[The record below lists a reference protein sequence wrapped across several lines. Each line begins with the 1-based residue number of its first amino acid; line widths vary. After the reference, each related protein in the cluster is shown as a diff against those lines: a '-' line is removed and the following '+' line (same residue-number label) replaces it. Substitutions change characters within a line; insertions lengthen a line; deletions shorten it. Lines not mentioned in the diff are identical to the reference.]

1 MKLPPFFDARD
12 IARTVGGF
20 SAIERMVEEEREQRE
35 RLFRLHAA
43 PAVDDVLR
51 SLGGLSV
58 IEGLFER
65 EGLDRARMFESY
77 RRLVDLSPQLDL
89 DAHPALGSLASAV
102 ESARGAGSLVLPD
115 LLDQYR
121 IADLSLAAR
130 LADAHR
136 MPWWDDL
143 QLEALNAH
151 SALSGMFDEI
161 SVVGRDSW
169 QALDSVLSDPLI
181 GLDSVRQAREFLDIA
196 GLLRFPRFRTLTL
209 QEKRRRVKRLIREN
223 ALPAPVKKAQG
234 LVHRYEKLLR
244 VLIAQCMEDAY
255 GEDWAAARLPL
266 CDCKKLLGKTLEGDE
281 SVLDHADYKHYE
293 LIMCHDEHFETV
305 FAVGYTDIDELRR
318 TIARLG
324 LLRARSHH
332 GRTFT
337 AEDLRELTA
346 LWRAMEAGFEGL
358 IDEVVIDS

>member
-1 MKLPPFFDARD
+1 MKIPLYFDARD
-12 IARTVGGF
+12 LAQTIGGF
-20 SAIERMVEEEREQRE
+20 SAMERMIEEEREQRE
-35 RLFRLHAA
+35 RLLRFHAA
-43 PAVDDVLR
+43 PAIDDILS
-51 SLGGLSV
+51 SLGGLSAIKSIV
-58 IEGLFER
+58 ARERTER
-65 EGLDRARMFESY
+65 EREFDSY
-77 RRLVDLSPQLDL
+77 RQLVDPSQQFDL
-89 DAHPALGSLASAV
+89 APHPVLGSLSSAV
-102 ESARGAGSLVLPD
+102 ETARLAGSLALPD
-115 LLDQYR
+115 LLDHYR

-136 MPWWDDL
+136 MSWWDDL
-143 QLEALNAH
+143 HLEELNAH
-151 SALSGMFDEI
+151 SALSGMLDGI
-161 SVVGRDSW
+161 GAVGRDSW
-169 QALDSVLSDPLI
+169 EAIDSVLSDPLI
-181 GLDSVRQAREFLDIA
+181 GLDSVRQAREFLDIT
-196 GLLRFPRFRTLTL
+196 GLLRFPRFRTLTI

-255 GEDWAAARLPL
+255 GADWAEARLPL
-266 CDCKKLLGKTLEGDE
+266 CDCKKLLGKSLEGDE

-305 FAVGYTDIDELRR
+305 FAAGYTDSDELRR

-324 LLRARSHH
+324 QLRARSHH

-358 IDEVVIDS
+358 IDEVVDP

>member
-1 MKLPPFFDARD
+1 MKIPLIFDARD
-12 IARTVGGF
+12 IARNVGGF
-20 SAIERMVEEEREQRE
+20 SAIEQAIEEEREQRE

-43 PAVDDVLR
+43 PGLDNLFR
-51 SLGGLSV
+51 SLGGLSA
-58 IEGLFER
+58 IESVLER
-65 EGLDRARMFESY
+65 ERVDRDGVFESY

-89 DAHPALGSLASAV
+89 DAHQALGSLASAM
-102 ESARGAGSLVLPD
+102 ESARVAGSLVLPD
-115 LLDQYR
+115 WLDQYR
-121 IADLSLAAR
+121 IADIALAAR
-130 LADAHR
+130 VADAHR
-136 MPWWDDL
+136 MSWWDDH

-161 SVVGRDSW
+161 SVVGQDSW
-169 QALDSVLSDPLI
+169 QAIESVLSDPLI

-196 GLLRFPRFRTLTL
+196 GLLRFPRFRTLTR
-209 QEKRRRVKRLIREN
+209 QEKQRRVKRLIREN

-255 GEDWAAARLPL
+255 GEDWAEARLPL
-266 CDCKKLLGKTLEGDE
+266 CACKKLLGKTLEGDE

-305 FAVGYTDIDELRR
+305 FAVGYTDHDELRR
-318 TIARLG
+318 SIVRLG
-324 LLRARSHH
+324 QLRARSHH
-332 GRTFT
+332 GRTFNS
-337 AEDLRELTA
+337 EDLRELVA

-358 IDEVVIDS
+358 IDDVVIDS

>member
-1 MKLPPFFDARD
+1 MKLPVFFDARD
-12 IARTVGGF
+12 IARAVGGF
-20 SAIERMVEEEREQRE
+20 SAIERVMEEERAQRE
-35 RLFRLHAA
+35 RLLLLHAL
-43 PAVDDVLR
+43 PDMDDLFR
-51 SLGGLSV
+51 SLGGRAAFESAIERQR
-58 IEGLFER
+58 IEGER
-65 EGLDRARMFESY
+65 AIDSY

-89 DAHPALGSLASAV
+89 DAHQALGSLASAV
-102 ESARGAGSLVLPD
+102 ESARVAGSLVLPEW
-115 LLDQYR
+115 LDQYR

-136 MPWWDDL
+136 LSWWDDL
-143 QLEALNAH
+143 QLDALNEH

-161 SVVGRDSW
+161 SIVGQGQW
-169 QALDSVLSDPLI
+169 QAIESVLSDPLI
-181 GLDSVRQAREFLDIA
+181 GLDTVRQAREFLDIA

-255 GEDWAAARLPL
+255 GEDWAEARLPL
-266 CDCKKLLGKTLEGDE
+266 CECKKLLGKTLEGDE

-324 LLRARSHH
+324 QLRARSHH

-337 AEDLRELTA
+337 AEDLRELTT

-358 IDEVVIDS
+358 IDEVVIEP